1 MWRDTVL
8 KKILDAKKANNIKT
22 KAIAEKAMINEKSVS
37 RILNGERKAPSI
49 EDVIA
54 IGEAVGLSAIDLF
67 AETGAVVGSQ
77 RVTELTEELSKR
89 ELEINML
96 RADLKEISEENAT
109 LKALNCTLSA
119 QVEVLGAKLELTE
132 ELVET
137 HRYYIRE
144 KQAERSKGN

>member
-1 MWRDTVL
+1 MWRE
-8 KKILDAKKANNIKT
+8 KINEVKRTKNIRT
-22 KAIAEKAMINEKSVS
+22 KNIAEKAMMNEKAVS

-54 IGEAVGLSAIDLF
+54 IGEAVGLSAIELF
-67 AETGAVVGSQ
+67 ADSGMVIGEQKVA
-77 RVTELTEELSKR
+77 ELTDELNKR
-89 ELEINML
+89 DLEITGL
-96 RADLKEISEENAT
+96 RAELRSLSEENAT

-119 QVEVLGAKLELTE
+119 QNEVLLTKLELTE

-144 KQAERSKGN
+144 KNAERSKGN